1 MKGEENMSC
10 IEDLTQDEKVAVCTL
25 ISGRWFRELFK
36 SNEQEFTKLRKGFR
50 AKSLTEDAALSTAI
64 ANVDKPFIMFFI
76 RKMADEWLDEISE
89 NTKKLEKEGV
99 AHDNAVASALLDSKL
114 ANNVQL
120 YLKLAGQA
128 SDEEACSKLV
138 GLMGD
143 MKRRRA
149 KDAETAEKMKSIEE
163 ENQRLTAQY
172 EAVSQRISE
181 LQTEYEQR
189 IKILEQEKETL
200 VSELDKAQERQA
212 ISETVLG
219 NRADELAAFDD
230 TNVSVL
236 PSENNGEIV
245 SVCRVFTDYSGVKWL
260 MRCADLNSVGEY
272 HIFQREG
279 TLPPFFTNRDKIFFK
294 DGPSN
299 DGDYGIWNWS
309 ACPNDKDASKDY
321 IKSKYNNDLDVI
333 EVVMIGD
340 AVNPEGVVERLKS
353 GMEIKLRSRR
363 TLFACRTVQ
372 GKYAGVLTERDWLD
386 HTDGSISFKKECYE
400 VPVYEFYEADIMRL
414 DNGDSF
420 YSRAFL
426 GVPKYLY
433 RVKRPIEIVQDV
445 VCDSISWSAYK
456 ERGGMRADYSA
467 FKNFLGVVPM
477 ENVIRQ
483 IMEKLRCSISVA
495 EDLLNEFLS
504 GAEKYLN
511 GDSLEDKMITS
522 ALLVNQEL
530 QKRAKDL
537 IQNDWETENQALIE
551 EAQKKINVL
560 NDELEEREK
569 RLKEASEWLER
580 IQSDAK
586 SLEGAIAEK
595 QKLAADVER
604 SVAERIQNARKNAA
618 DFIAE
623 FAFVDGRQTYSSSSA
638 EKTLYSVC
646 PSVDSLDEPE
656 PINSWKNAADVVS
669 MELHEAGVA
678 DEYVSGLAV
687 FLCAAYLKKQPLLLV
702 GPNASQIVEAFSTAV
717 ASHKYGILNCE
728 GHYTDRAIKEIGSRG
743 ENIVIINNLFA
754 SGWANRLPEILKRN
768 DIFYIATHPYAEDI
782 QVEPKS
788 LYGFMLPL
796 FTEAFIDKRPSGMG
810 YHCGYFTDDF
820 NTALELKG
828 KRKELS
834 IFSKLSVG
842 PYISRQINELISI
855 MYAIEPSVSLDTVFL
870 FAVFPIA
877 FASMELTALKEILQN
892 GHQEMGLS
900 KNLRRKLQLVLGE
913 KNE

>member
-1 MKGEENMSC
+1 MNY
-10 IEDLTQDEKVAVCTL
+10 IDDLTQDEKVELCTI

-99 AHDNAVASALLDSKL
+99 AHDNAVASALLDSEL
-114 ANNVQL
+114 VDNVQL

-128 SDEEACSKLV
+128 SDEEECSKLV

-163 ENQRLTAQY
+163 ENQRLSAQC
-172 EAVSQRISE
+172 EDVSQRISE

-212 ISETVLG
+212 ISETVLS

-245 SVCRVFTDYSGVKWL
+245 SVCRVFTDYNGKKWL
-260 MRCADLNSVGEY
+260 MRCADLSHDGEY
-272 HIFQREG
+272 QIFQRER
-279 TLPPFFTNRDKIFFK
+279 TLPPYFTNRDRLFLE

-299 DGDYGIWNWS
+299 DGDYGIWNWT
-309 ACPNDKDASKDY
+309 ARSKDF
-321 IKSKYNNDLDVI
+321 IVSRYNNDLDVI

-353 GMEIKLRSRR
+353 RMEIKLRSRR

-372 GKYAGVLTERDWLD
+372 GKYAGVLAERDWLD
-386 HTDGSISFKKECYE
+386 HTEGSISLKKECYE

-477 ENVIRQ
+477 ENVIQQ

-537 IQNDWETENQALIE
+537 IRTDWEAENLVLIE
-551 EAQKKINVL
+551 ETKKKIDLL
-560 NDELEEREK
+560 NDELEKREK
-569 RLKEASEWLER
+569 RLEEANGRLAS
-580 IQSDAK
+580 IQAEEKILKDTI
-586 SLEGAIAEK
+586 GEK
-595 QKLAADVER
+595 QKLAEDVER

-623 FAFVDGRQTYSSSSA
+623 FAFVGGQSVCVSDTA
-638 EKTLYSVC
+638 ANTLYKVC
-646 PSVDSLDEPE
+646 RGVEVSGDTEEIDSWESA
-656 PINSWKNAADVVS
+656 IGAVS
-669 MELHEAGVA
+669 IELHEAGVA
-678 DEYVSGLAV
+678 DEYANCMAA

-702 GPNASQIVEAFSTAV
+702 GPNALQIVEAFSAAV
-717 ASHKYGILNCE
+717 ALHKYGILNCN
-728 GHYTDRAIKEIGSRG
+728 GSYDGRVIKEIGSNG
-743 ENIVIINNLFA
+743 EDIVIINNILE
-754 SGWANRLPEILKRN
+754 SRWINRLPEILSGK
-768 DIFYIATHPYAEDI
+768 DVFYIVIHPYAEDI

-788 LYGFMLPL
+788 LYDFVLPL
-796 FTEAFIDKRPSGMG
+796 FTEVFVDKRPTGKD
-810 YHCGYFTDDF
+810 YHCGYFKDEF
-820 NTALELKG
+820 NTAFVPQRKQRELTI
-828 KRKELS
+828 L
-834 IFSKLSVG
+834 SKLSLS
-842 PYISRQINELISI
+842 PYVSDQISDLVSI
-855 MYAIEPSVSLDTVFL
+855 MCAMAPSVSSDELFL
-870 FAVFPIA
+870 SAVFPIA
-877 FASMELTALKEILQN
+877 FASMEMSPLRKIIYNESQGFTV
-892 GHQEMGLS
+892 S
-900 KNLRRKLQLVLGE
+900 KKMRSKLQSFIGE
-913 KNE
+913 EE

>member
-1 MKGEENMSC
+1 MNY
-10 IEDLTQDEKVAVCTL
+10 IDDLTQDEKVELCTI

-99 AHDNAVASALLDSKL
+99 AHDNAVASALLDSEL
-114 ANNVQL
+114 VDNVRL

-163 ENQRLTAQY
+163 ENQRLSAQC
-172 EAVSQRISE
+172 EDVSQRISE

-212 ISETVLG
+212 ISETVLS

-245 SVCRVFTDYSGVKWL
+245 SVCRVFTDYNGKKWL
-260 MRCADLNSVGEY
+260 MRCADLSHDGEY
-272 HIFQREG
+272 QIFQRER
-279 TLPPFFTNRDKIFFK
+279 TLPPYFTNRDRLFLE

-299 DGDYGIWNWS
+299 DGDYGIWNWT
-309 ACPNDKDASKDY
+309 ARSKDF
-321 IKSKYNNDLDVI
+321 IVSRYNNDLDVI

-353 GMEIKLRSRR
+353 RMEIKLRSRR

-372 GKYAGVLTERDWLD
+372 GKYAGVLAERDWLD
-386 HTDGSISFKKECYE
+386 HTEGSISLKKECYE

-537 IQNDWETENQALIE
+537 IRTDWEAENLVLIE
-551 EAQKKINVL
+551 ETKKKIDLL
-560 NDELEEREK
+560 NDELEKREK
-569 RLKEASEWLER
+569 RLEEANGRLAS
-580 IQSDAK
+580 IQAEEKILKDTI
-586 SLEGAIAEK
+586 GEK
-595 QKLAADVER
+595 QKLAEDVER

-623 FAFVDGRQTYSSSSA
+623 FAFVGGQSVCVSDTA
-638 EKTLYSVC
+638 ANTLYKVC
-646 PSVDSLDEPE
+646 RGVEVSGDTEEIDSWESA
-656 PINSWKNAADVVS
+656 IGAVS
-669 MELHEAGVA
+669 IELHEAGVA
-678 DEYVSGLAV
+678 DEYANCMAA

-702 GPNASQIVEAFSTAV
+702 GPNALQIVEAFSAAV
-717 ASHKYGILNCE
+717 ALHKYGILNCN
-728 GHYTDRAIKEIGSRG
+728 GSYDGRVIKEIGSNG
-743 ENIVIINNLFA
+743 EDIVIINNILE
-754 SGWANRLPEILKRN
+754 SRWINRLPEILSGK
-768 DIFYIATHPYAEDI
+768 DVFYIVIHPYAEDI

-788 LYGFMLPL
+788 LYDFVLPL
-796 FTEAFIDKRPSGMG
+796 FTEVFVDKRPTGKD
-810 YHCGYFTDDF
+810 YHCGYFKDEF
-820 NTALELKG
+820 NTAFVPQRKQRELTI
-828 KRKELS
+828 L
-834 IFSKLSVG
+834 SKLSLS
-842 PYISRQINELISI
+842 PYVSDQISDLVSI
-855 MYAIEPSVSLDTVFL
+855 MCAMAPSVSSDELFL
-870 FAVFPIA
+870 SAVFPIA
-877 FASMELTALKEILQN
+877 FASMEMSPLRKIIYNESQGFTV
-892 GHQEMGLS
+892 S
-900 KNLRRKLQLVLGE
+900 KKMRSKLQSFIGE
-913 KNE
+913 EE

>member
-163 ENQRLTAQY
+163 ENQRLSAQC
-172 EAVSQRISE
+172 EDVSQRISE

-212 ISETVLG
+212 ISETVLS

-245 SVCRVFTDYSGVKWL
+245 SVCRVFTDYNGKKWL
-260 MRCADLNSVGEY
+260 MRCADLSHDGEY
-272 HIFQREG
+272 QIFQRER
-279 TLPPFFTNRDKIFFK
+279 TLPPYFTNRDRLFLE

-299 DGDYGIWNWS
+299 DGDYGIWNWT
-309 ACPNDKDASKDY
+309 ARSKDF
-321 IKSKYNNDLDVI
+321 IVSRYNNDLDVI

-372 GKYAGVLTERDWLD
+372 GKYAGVLAERDWLD
-386 HTDGSISFKKECYE
+386 HTEGSISLKKECYE

-560 NDELEEREK
+560 NAELEMREK
-569 RLKEASEWLER
+569 RLEEANGRLAS
-580 IQSDAK
+580 IQAEEKILKDTI
-586 SLEGAIAEK
+586 GEK
-595 QKLAADVER
+595 QKLAEDVER

-638 EKTLYSVC
+638 VDTLYRVC
-646 PSVDSLDEPE
+646 PAVDSLDEPV
-656 PINSWKNAADVVS
+656 PINSWKNAADMVS
-669 MELHEAGVA
+669 IELGEAGVA
-678 DEYVSGLAV
+678 DEYASGLAV

-702 GPNASQIVEAFSTAV
+702 GPNAFQIVEAFSAAV

-728 GHYTDRAIKEIGSRG
+728 RHYTDQAIKEIGSRG